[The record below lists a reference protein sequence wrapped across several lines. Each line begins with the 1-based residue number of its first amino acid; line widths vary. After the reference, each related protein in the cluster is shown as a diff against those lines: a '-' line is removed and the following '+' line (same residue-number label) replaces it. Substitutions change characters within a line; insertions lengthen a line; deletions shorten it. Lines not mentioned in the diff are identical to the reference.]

1 MKNNATMLKEVIEIP
16 LEIGKTILLT
26 MTIILK
32 DCICS

>member
-1 MKNNATMLKEVIEIP
+1 MKNNAIMLKEVIEIP
-16 LEIGKTILLT
+16 LEIGKTILLP